1 MAQANLSLQG
11 QHNNQGGAKE
21 NRLDRFMRNSS
32 PTFKGKYDPEG
43 DRLGFGELRGSLGSW

>member
-1 MAQANLSLQG
+1 MVQANLSLQG

-43 DRLGFGELRGSLGSW
+43 DRLGSGELRGSLGSW